1 MALLLVHQAMTCK
14 FSGILC
20 RDGPRKFGRLRLWR
34 GQWVVRCPLWWS
46 RNAIF
51 VLLLHLLHH
60 RQHLSLFVAE
70 GDPLRLPPCR
80 SSSLH
85 PSGAMEPVVSG
96 VLSPSR
102 PPPRGAAKPRARGP
116 RMSDPEMVRTA
127 LQEMVTAPLLP
138 PGETRVVSPFSFSQR
153 YPNCINQRVVSIIFR
168 SEEGS
173 ESSGRSKTSP
183 LSSTSSIASRHQNK
197 VREGHQSL
205 SCTSGPTVEPGK
217 CCRAH

>member
-1 MALLLVHQAMTCK
+1 MRWNA
-14 FSGILC
+14 
-20 RDGPRKFGRLRLWR
+20 
-34 GQWVVRCPLWWS
+34 

-51 VLLLHLLHH
+51 VLLLHFLHH

-127 LQEMVTAPLLP
+127 LQEMVTVPLLP
-138 PGETRVVSPFSFSQR
+138 LGETLLFRLALSPCVSTKFVVGSLVPMREQGVRLTGSFLLSL
-153 YPNCINQRVVSIIFR
+153 
-168 SEEGS
+168 GS
-173 ESSGRSKTSP
+173 SYANTDLV
-183 LSSTSSIASRHQNK
+183 LSHLIQVN
-197 VREGHQSL
+197 
-205 SCTSGPTVEPGK
+205 
-217 CCRAH
+217 